1 MIDEQPSKRSR
12 TLMDLSPDDRQA
24 FERVARILNKP
35 LSQLYED
42 NPQRTN
48 VRQDGTVL
56 DPGQGE
62 DAMYAGQQTWFPTT
76 QWQENG
82 WQPDFGGD
90 VVQNPHTNGLSAP
103 SSGSMFE
110 EENGNSLFQWPEHTS
125 QGSVAQIG
133 GGGTTAPD
141 DSSNWFPVPT
151 EVLLRIN
158 HEDRMIGDSG
168 TSSSSTGVTQAI
180 NTSPVLSRDDQLTS
194 NATYPR
200 QDQDATDGSSTPSRT
215 LFDSEVVE
223 PDWVDVKASQDS
235 GFESQPISSED
246 AATSEWSLIESTKAR
261 NSFLFDN
268 PNPKSVKW
276 VSSDSTGKELSPRK
290 KRGPFQDQHLRE
302 ETSDTRK
309 LKACVRC
316 RMQKIRVSV
325 FLMERIELPAYE
337 NSAIPTPII
346 QAEFARHVRMFRS
359 RKSTHFRACGTSLL
373 SVLCI
378 EPEKLQEWNL
388 PSDGQ

>member
-12 TLMDLSPDDRQA
+12 SLMDLSPDDREA

-42 NPQRTN
+42 NPQHTN
-48 VRQDGTVL
+48 VRQNGTVL
-56 DPGQGE
+56 DPRQGE
-62 DAMYAGQQTWFPTT
+62 DAMYAGQQTWVPTT

-82 WQPDFGGD
+82 WQPDFGGGGML
-90 VVQNPHTNGLSAP
+90 NSHTNGLSAP
-103 SSGSMFE
+103 SSGSIFE
-110 EENGNSLFQWPEHTS
+110 EENGDSLFQWPEHIS

-133 GGGTTAPD
+133 GGETTAPD
-141 DSSNWFPVPT
+141 GSSNWLTVPT
-151 EVLLRIN
+151 FDQ
-158 HEDRMIGDSG
+158 EDKMIRDSG

-180 NTSPVLSRDDQLTS
+180 NASPVLSRDDQFTS

-200 QDQDATDGSSTPSRT
+200 QDQDATEGPSTPSRA

-223 PDWVDVKASQDS
+223 PGWVDVKASQDS
-235 GFESQPISSED
+235 GFESQPISSEE
-246 AATSEWSLIESTKAR
+246 AATSEWSLVESTKTQ

-268 PNPKSVKW
+268 SNPKSVKW

-316 RMQKIRVSV
+316 RMQKIRVSA
-325 FLMERIELPAYE
+325 FLIERIELPAYE
-337 NSAIPTPII
+337 NSALPTPII

-378 EPEKLQEWNL
+378 EPEKPQEWSL

>member
-12 TLMDLSPDDRQA
+12 SLMDLSPDDREA

-35 LSQLYED
+35 LSQLYGD
-42 NPQRTN
+42 NPQHTN
-48 VRQDGTVL
+48 VRQNGTVL
-56 DPGQGE
+56 DPRQGE
-62 DAMYAGQQTWFPTT
+62 DAMYAGQQTWVPTT

-82 WQPDFGGD
+82 WQPDFGGGGML
-90 VVQNPHTNGLSAP
+90 NSHTNGLSAP
-103 SSGSMFE
+103 SSGSIFE
-110 EENGNSLFQWPEHTS
+110 EENGDTLFQWPEHIS

-133 GGGTTAPD
+133 GGETTAPD
-141 DSSNWFPVPT
+141 GSSNWLTVPT
-151 EVLLRIN
+151 FD
-158 HEDRMIGDSG
+158 HEDKMIGDSG

-180 NTSPVLSRDDQLTS
+180 NASPVLSRDDQFTS

-200 QDQDATDGSSTPSRT
+200 QDQDATDGPSTPSRA

-223 PDWVDVKASQDS
+223 PGWVDVKASQDS
-235 GFESQPISSED
+235 GFESQPISSEE
-246 AATSEWSLIESTKAR
+246 AATSEWSLVESTKTQ

-268 PNPKSVKW
+268 SNPKSVKW

-316 RMQKIRVSV
+316 RMQKIRVSA
-325 FLMERIELPAYE
+325 FLIERIELPAYE
-337 NSAIPTPII
+337 NSALPTPII
-346 QAEFARHVRMFRS
+346 RAEFARHVRMFRS

-378 EPEKLQEWNL
+378 EPEKPQEWSL